1 MRGIGN
7 TVPAADVSA
16 SGQAEGAA
24 FCRQSTEKL
33 CIFPVRFAGREPG
46 GDIKGSG
53 RLLKKPDTVQ
63 AAQTLCLTRGGIS
76 FMLLRVAQRQR
87 AARRLP
93 YNKKRN
99 QICGPGTLCPPV

>member
-16 SGQAEGAA
+16 SGQPEEAA

-46 GDIKGSG
+46 GHK
-53 RLLKKPDTVQ
+53 RK
-63 AAQTLCLTRGGIS
+63 
-76 FMLLRVAQRQR
+76 R
-87 AARRLP
+87 AAAEKARHRAGCANVVLDARRHIV
-93 YNKKRN
+93 YAVA
-99 QICGPGTLCPPV
+99 GGTAATRRETPTL